1 VQGDDHNETFQ
12 IGIAGTNTVGDL
24 KKAIKKEKEPAFD
37 QVAADTLKL
46 WQVSHH
52 VSTARC
58 Y

>member
-1 VQGDDHNETFQ
+1 VQGDDHNETFG

-24 KKAIKKEKEPAFD
+24 KKAIKEKKPAFD

-46 WQVSHH
+46 WKASRHFAV
-52 VSTARC
+52 ARC